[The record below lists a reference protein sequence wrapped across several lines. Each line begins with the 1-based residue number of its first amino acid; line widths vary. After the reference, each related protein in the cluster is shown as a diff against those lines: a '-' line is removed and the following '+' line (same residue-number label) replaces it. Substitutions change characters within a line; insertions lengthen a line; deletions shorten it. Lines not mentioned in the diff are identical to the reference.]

1 MKKIATALLMLI
13 SFNAMA
19 AQAQLLSCD
28 PSTSVT
34 GRFIYVGTY
43 NYNGQ
48 IFQRTFTNWCP
59 YTIEVY

>member
-19 AQAQLLSCD
+19 AQAYMVSCD

-34 GRFIYVGTY
+34 GRFVYVGTY
-43 NYNGQ
+43 QYYGQ
-48 IFQRTFTNWCP
+48 YVQRTFPSHCP